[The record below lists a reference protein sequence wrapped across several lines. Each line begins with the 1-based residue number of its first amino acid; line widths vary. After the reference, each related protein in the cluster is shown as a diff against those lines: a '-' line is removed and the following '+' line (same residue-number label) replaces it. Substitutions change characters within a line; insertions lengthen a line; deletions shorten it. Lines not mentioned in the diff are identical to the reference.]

1 MRTEPDLLLKEYY
14 KLKSALPKGKEI
26 CPLGVAQLINHKV
39 KFSLDDNLNE
49 SFLNIRNITELK
61 QGINDVVNANLTAYQ
76 MSNNKSPLEVIQE
89 FEQLK
94 RYFNWDIG
102 QEVLLSRSDKRFIV
116 SNTLLYGISWDER
129 KEIYS
134 EIKDKFEFSGNIIPE
149 IITIGNYHKKIK
161 IEQMRDNY
169 NKYSKKK
176 LSERI
181 DQASKARLS
190 TIDANNLH
198 ITNAYKI
205 LKIKS
210 SENKIPRNARAI
222 LLEGMF

>member
-1 MRTEPDLLLKEYY
+1 
-14 KLKSALPKGKEI
+14 
-26 CPLGVAQLINHKV
+26 
-39 KFSLDDNLNE
+39 
-49 SFLNIRNITELK
+49 
-61 QGINDVVNANLTAYQ
+61 
-76 MSNNKSPLEVIQE
+76 
-89 FEQLK
+89 
-94 RYFNWDIG
+94 
-102 QEVLLSRSDKRFIV
+102 
-116 SNTLLYGISWDER
+116 
-129 KEIYS
+129 
-134 EIKDKFEFSGNIIPE
+134 
-149 IITIGNYHKKIK
+149 
-161 IEQMRDNY
+161 MRDNY